1 MSLLVPHRLA
11 PRHGARAEGVA
22 PLPVA
27 SARPGVRSSGG
38 ATFSP
43 CRSFRYHL
51 WRTWNTDRSP
61 LLFVML
67 NPSKADEERSD
78 RTISRCAAFARRL
91 GRGGLEVVNLYAY
104 RATDPRHLR
113 DAGYLVGEQN
123 DATIFARASAH
134 AGLPIVCGWGWHARN
149 LRRAA
154 EVLQLIR
161 SAGAIPHA
169 LAFTGDGIPRHPL
182 TLRSDCTLVPLSC
195 RDEERETGG
204 SRQ

>member
-11 PRHGARAEGVA
+11 LRHGANAESGA

-27 SARPGVRSSGG
+27 SARPGTRPTGG

-51 WRTWNTDRSP
+51 WRNWNPARSP
-61 LLFVML
+61 LLFVIL
-67 NPSKADEERSD
+67 NPSTADEVRSD
-78 RTISRCAAFARRL
+78 RTISRCEAFARRF
-91 GRGGLEVVNLYAY
+91 GRGGIEVVNLYAY

-113 DAGYLVGEQN
+113 DAGYLVGERN

-134 AGLPIVCGWGWHARN
+134 AGLPIVCGWGAHARN

-154 EVLQLIR
+154 AVVRLIR
-161 SAGAIPHA
+161 GAGAIPHA

-182 TLRSDCTLVPLSC
+182 MLKSDCTLVPLPC
-195 RDEERETGG
+195 RDEELE
-204 SRQ
+204 SSEASQ